1 MKNIYLIVGPS
12 GSGKTMVAN
21 RLEEKYRLK
30 QVLSYTERPPRFEGE
45 GGHTFV
51 TPEEFDKLKNLCA
64 YTVFDGHRYGVPAEM
79 VEVSDIYVIDPA
91 GVAYMK
97 EHYSGKK
104 GVKVI
109 GLFAAEEVCKRRMR
123 ARGDSKEA
131 INERLAHDRTAFAP
145 AHRIASNPK
154 TYALYGLK
162 ECCDVVFRNNFASV
176 KGLEDEIP
184 DLVYQYIKRQER
196 V

>member
-1 MKNIYLIVGPS
+1 
-12 GSGKTMVAN
+12 MVAN

-131 INERLAHDRTAFAP
+131 VNERLAHDRTAFAP

-162 ECCDVVFRNNFASV
+162 ECCDVVFRNNFASA
-176 KGLEDEIP
+176 KGFEDEIP
-184 DLVYQYIKRQER
+184 DIVFQYIKRQER
-196 V
+196 A

>member
-51 TPEEFDKLKNLCA
+51 TPEKFDKLKNLCA

-131 INERLAHDRTAFAP
+131 VNELSLIH
-145 AHRIASNPK
+145 I
-154 TYALYGLK
+154 
-162 ECCDVVFRNNFASV
+162 
-176 KGLEDEIP
+176 
-184 DLVYQYIKRQER
+184 
-196 V
+196 

>member
-12 GSGKTMVAN
+12 
-21 RLEEKYRLK
+21 E
-30 QVLSYTERPPRFEGE
+30 
-45 GGHTFV
+45 
-51 TPEEFDKLKNLCA
+51 
-64 YTVFDGHRYGVPAEM
+64 
-79 VEVSDIYVIDPA
+79 
-91 GVAYMK
+91 
-97 EHYSGKK
+97 

-131 INERLAHDRTAFAP
+131 VNERLAHDKIAFAP
-145 AHRIASNPK
+145 ARRIASNPK
-154 TYALYGLK
+154 TYALYGLQ

>member
-51 TPEEFDKLKNLCA
+51 TPEKFDKLKNLCA

-131 INERLAHDRTAFAP
+131 VNECLA
-145 AHRIASNPK
+145 IASNPK

-162 ECCDVVFRNNFASV
+162 ECCDVVFRNNFASA
-176 KGLEDEIP
+176 KGFEDEIP

>member
-97 EHYSGKK
+97 LESRGPATTRRLSRNASAMKRNAK
-104 GVKVI
+104 SSTRI
-109 GLFAAEEVCKRRMR
+109 LTRKRRSCSTR
-123 ARGDSKEA
+123 
-131 INERLAHDRTAFAP
+131 
-145 AHRIASNPK
+145 
-154 TYALYGLK
+154 
-162 ECCDVVFRNNFASV
+162 SV
-176 KGLEDEIP
+176 SP
-184 DLVYQYIKRQER
+184 
-196 V
+196 

>member
-12 GSGKTMVAN
+12 
-21 RLEEKYRLK
+21 E
-30 QVLSYTERPPRFEGE
+30 
-45 GGHTFV
+45 
-51 TPEEFDKLKNLCA
+51 
-64 YTVFDGHRYGVPAEM
+64 
-79 VEVSDIYVIDPA
+79 
-91 GVAYMK
+91 
-97 EHYSGKK
+97 

-131 INERLAHDRTAFAP
+131 VNERLAHDRSAFAP

-154 TYALYGLK
+154 TYALYGLQ